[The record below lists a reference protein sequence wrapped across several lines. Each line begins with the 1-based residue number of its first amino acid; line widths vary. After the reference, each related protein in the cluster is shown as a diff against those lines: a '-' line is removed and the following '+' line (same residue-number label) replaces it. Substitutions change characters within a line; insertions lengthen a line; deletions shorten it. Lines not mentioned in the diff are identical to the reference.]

1 MKKASVGIIGGGLAG
16 LATAIEMAT
25 PEYEVILWE
34 KRSYPFHR
42 VCGEY
47 ISMESWSYLKH
58 LGVPLDEMNLPIIDQ
73 LKLSV
78 PSANE
83 FNQHLSLGGFGIS
96 RYTIDHELA
105 KIAKKK
111 GVRLLENCT
120 VREVTFQNDS
130 HLVKTDEGDFQ
141 VDLLVGAQGKRSN
154 MDKAWERAFIQKPLK
169 ASQNFTAVK
178 YHIEADLPEDLIG
191 LHLFEGGYCGI
202 SKVEGEKTYCM
213 CYLTLASSIKTAGGI
228 AELEE
233 KVLSKNPYLKQ
244 YLKLPRLYEKAE
256 VISQVNFSS
265 KSKVEEHAFMLGDT
279 AGLIV
284 PLCGNGMSMAFHA
297 AYFWSR
303 LAKAYFRKEISRK
316 ELETAYRKEWKRS
329 FNKRLKMGKILQR
342 LFYKLH
348 WTEQAIK
355 LLSKSKKLSSFLI
368 KQTHGKSFYH
378 GSD

>member
-233 KVLSKNPYLKQ
+233 KVLSKNPYHSFRSHLRPHRILLQLNITLKQ
-244 YLKLPRLYEKAE
+244 
-256 VISQVNFSS
+256 
-265 KSKVEEHAFMLGDT
+265 T
-279 AGLIV
+279 
-284 PLCGNGMSMAFHA
+284 
-297 AYFWSR
+297 
-303 LAKAYFRKEISRK
+303 
-316 ELETAYRKEWKRS
+316 
-329 FNKRLKMGKILQR
+329 
-342 LFYKLH
+342 
-348 WTEQAIK
+348 
-355 LLSKSKKLSSFLI
+355 FLRI
-368 KQTHGKSFYH
+368 
-378 GSD
+378 

>member
-1 MKKASVGIIGGGLAG
+1 
-16 LATAIEMAT
+16 
-25 PEYEVILWE
+25 
-34 KRSYPFHR
+34 
-42 VCGEY
+42 
-47 ISMESWSYLKH
+47 
-58 LGVPLDEMNLPIIDQ
+58 
-73 LKLSV
+73 
-78 PSANE
+78 
-83 FNQHLSLGGFGIS
+83 
-96 RYTIDHELA
+96 
-105 KIAKKK
+105 
-111 GVRLLENCT
+111 
-120 VREVTFQNDS
+120 
-130 HLVKTDEGDFQ
+130 
-141 VDLLVGAQGKRSN
+141 
-154 MDKAWERAFIQKPLK
+154 
-169 ASQNFTAVK
+169 
-178 YHIEADLPEDLIG
+178 LIG

-202 SKVEGEKTYCM
+202 SKVEGKKTYCM
-213 CYLTLASSIKTAGGI
+213 CYLTLASSIKKAGGI

-378 GSD
+378 RSD